1 MARRTRIAPGI
12 YQDAHGFSV
21 IARVGSG
28 ARQLSTPE
36 IRYPPDTPLPTMV
49 ARWHREKM
57 RLTDEIAKAG
67 DGPVSRGTLA
77 ADVRTYLE
85 TATLTPQRKTE
96 RADQLQWWCESFG
109 TRRRAELQAPD
120 LRRALNGLSHK
131 GRDGKTPMAAST
143 VNKYRFAL
151 SHVYTVLDGK
161 EAANPL
167 RNVPKYTEPEAAARD
182 VSYEIIDRIIDEIRE
197 RGQTLESVSLTRA
210 RVRVFAYAP
219 VTPAQLRHMKRSDVD
234 WARREMITPGRK
246 KGQGTRPRG
255 KPLTALG
262 LAAFQAFDAAD
273 GWEKPFSRSSL
284 HRTFTAARDRAVAAL
299 RLERPDLDLARA
311 ETMRPYDL
319 RHSFA
324 TKASR
329 VIGNEAVVAELLD
342 HADLRTTRRYTQGAL
357 QDHLRGAGAALDAAF
372 AAPHP
377 KPAAVKAGDGA
388 AVAEAIDRRGTRMT
402 RTELHRNSTENSTTA
417 PRRLPPTT
425 STHRLQVSGNIR
437 KKAESS
443 THRSGWKNG
452 L

>member
-1 MARRTRIAPGI
+1 MTTQRRTRVAPGI

-21 IARVGSG
+21 VARVGSG
-28 ARQLSTPE
+28 ERQLSTPE

-57 RLTDEIAKAG
+57 RLTDEITKAG
-67 DGPVSRGTLA
+67 DGQVSRGTLA

-96 RADQLQWWCESFG
+96 RADQLKWWCESFG
-109 TRRRAELQAPD
+109 SRRRAELQSPD

-161 EAANPL
+161 QAANPL
-167 RNVPKYTEPEAAARD
+167 RDVPKYTEPDAEARD
-182 VSYEIIDRIIDEIRE
+182 VSYEIIERIIDEIRD
-197 RGQTLESVSLTRA
+197 RGATLEALSLTKA

-219 VTPAQLRHMKRSDVD
+219 VTPAQLRRMKRSDID
-234 WARREMITPGRK
+234 WHATPPEMITPGRK
-246 KGQGTRPRG
+246 KGRGT
-255 KPLTALG
+255 KPQRKQLTPLG

-273 GWEKPFSRSSL
+273 GWEKPFARSSL
-284 HRTFTAARDRAVAAL
+284 HRTFTAARNRAVAAL
-299 RLERPDLDLARA
+299 RKERPDLDLGRA

-324 TKASR
+324 TVASR
-329 VIGNEAVVAELLD
+329 AINNEAVVAALLD

-357 QDHLRGAGAALDAAF
+357 QDHLRAAGPALEAAF

-377 KPAAVKAGDGA
+377 KLADLPKPAIAPIPNRRSMHAKAYK
-388 AVAEAIDRRGTRMT
+388 
-402 RTELHRNSTENSTTA
+402 S
-417 PRRLPPTT
+417 
-425 STHRLQVSGNIR
+425 
-437 KKAESS
+437 
-443 THRSGWKNG
+443 
-452 L
+452 